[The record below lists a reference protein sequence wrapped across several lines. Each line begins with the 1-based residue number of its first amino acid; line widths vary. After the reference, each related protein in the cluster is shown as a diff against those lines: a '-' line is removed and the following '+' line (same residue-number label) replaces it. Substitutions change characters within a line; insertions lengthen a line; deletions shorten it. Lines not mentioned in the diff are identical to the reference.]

1 MIFRKEQLLDALQN
15 VKTISR
21 DIGKVEIVLQQKT
34 KYTEKPFS
42 LFFFIE
48 FVTQLVNTN
57 VDKYYPMGSLAYGP
71 QIWANQ
77 EVECERFQNI
87 NEDKQAANDLEK
99 NKGPVRR
106 LKAKN

>member
-42 LFFFIE
+42 LFFIE

-57 VDKYYPMGSLAYGP
+57 VDKFYPMGSLAYGP

-99 NKGPVRR
+99 IKGPVRR

>member
-42 LFFFIE
+42 LFFLLNLLPNLSI
-48 FVTQLVNTN
+48 QMSTN
-57 VDKYYPMGSLAYGP
+57 IILWDP
-71 QIWANQ
+71 
-77 EVECERFQNI
+77 
-87 NEDKQAANDLEK
+87 
-99 NKGPVRR
+99 
-106 LKAKN
+106 

>member
-21 DIGKVEIVLQQKT
+21 DIGKVEIVLQQKN
-34 KYTEKPFS
+34 KIHREAFQS
-42 LFFFIE
+42 FFFIE

-71 QIWANQ
+71 QI
-77 EVECERFQNI
+77 
-87 NEDKQAANDLEK
+87 
-99 NKGPVRR
+99 
-106 LKAKN
+106 

>member
-42 LFFFIE
+42 LFFFLLNLLPNLSI
-48 FVTQLVNTN
+48 QMSTN
-57 VDKYYPMGSLAYGP
+57 IILWDP
-71 QIWANQ
+71 
-77 EVECERFQNI
+77 
-87 NEDKQAANDLEK
+87 
-99 NKGPVRR
+99 
-106 LKAKN
+106 

>member
-42 LFFFIE
+42 LFFFFIE

-57 VDKYYPMGSLAYGP
+57 VDQYYPMGSLAYGP
-71 QIWANQ
+71 QI
-77 EVECERFQNI
+77 
-87 NEDKQAANDLEK
+87 
-99 NKGPVRR
+99 
-106 LKAKN
+106 